1 MSRSLIMS
9 DSILLYYVSNQ
20 YVRTI
25 NLIII
30 FGQRKMPKGRNI
42 ITEEAQYSDPKKHT
56 ETYDVKRHTFKWT
69 VIITQKFISRWL
81 ILSFELY

>member
-9 DSILLYYVSNQ
+9 DTILLYYVSNQ

-30 FGQRKMPKGRNI
+30 FGQSNMPKAKNI
-42 ITEEAQYSDPKKHT
+42 ITEEAQYLDPKKHT
-56 ETYDVKRHTFKWT
+56 ETYDIKRHTLNLT
-69 VIITQKFISRWL
+69 VISTQKFISRWINTL
-81 ILSFELY
+81 L

>member
-1 MSRSLIMS
+1 MS

-30 FGQRKMPKGRNI
+30 FGQRKMPKARNI
-42 ITEEAQYSDPKKHT
+42 ITEEAQYSDPKSTRKHMMLKDT
-56 ETYDVKRHTFKWT
+56 LLNG
-69 VIITQKFISRWL
+69 Q
-81 ILSFELY
+81 